1 MESIAKFPRALFA
14 ALFVL
19 AGAFAF
25 AAQPATAAMEAQK
38 GCWYQTGDEPA
49 CDWCGDS
56 CGSGQQ
62 CCTISVQ

>member
-25 AAQPATAAMEAQK
+25 AAQPATAGEM
-38 GCWYQTGDEPA
+38 GCWYEAGDEPA

-56 CGSGQQ
+56 CSDGQQ
-62 CCTISVQ
+62 CCTISLQ